1 MDLTSS
7 DVEQYKE
14 ACGEL
19 GITLDQ
25 FLLFEIISSL
35 KETQFDVNWIATKDT
50 REAKMAQNISEALLR
65 PPQ

>member
-14 ACGEL
+14 VCEAL

-35 KETQFDVNWIATKDT
+35 KEIQFDVNWTATKDT
-50 REAKMAQNISEALLR
+50 REAEMAQNLSEALRR